1 MQLEDR
7 ILSDSFVSF
16 LCWYIYITNFVRWH
30 ANFSSCLA
38 FWTMRMGWRRKMFST
53 KSHCFVNPEFER
65 VASMLWILL
74 TQCHI
79 CCLSWWP
86 HRSATTECWPL
97 CVLVQLSMLSCSD
110 TVKILWKHASLKMS
124 WSEKWQM
131 PLHSIFFLW
140 LTRITGSVF
149 CFSALCYIFG

>member
-1 MQLEDR
+1 
-7 ILSDSFVSF
+7 
-16 LCWYIYITNFVRWH
+16 
-30 ANFSSCLA
+30 
-38 FWTMRMGWRRKMFST
+38 MFSILNNEDGLAKKDVQHKVSLFC
-53 KSHCFVNPEFER
+53 KSWIWEGSFHVVNL
-65 VASMLWILL
+65 AYTI
-74 TQCHI
+74 CHI

-149 CFSALCYIFG
+149 LFQCIVLHFWLEQLKSSLFLLISSLSRQSVMVDLKRSNWT